1 MKKAIFTLAL
11 FAALLSGVT
20 GFSSGKVFNSSST
33 YCQFT
38 EWVEYVYIGDQL
50 YKITHYEDGSETI
63 QAVYLRD

>member
-20 GFSSGKVFNSSST
+20 GFSSEKVINPSST
-33 YCQFT
+33 QCQFA

-63 QAVYLRD
+63 QAVFVND

>member
-20 GFSSGKVFNSSST
+20 GFSSEKVINNSST
-33 YCQFT
+33 QCQFT
-38 EWVEYVYIGDQL
+38 EWVEYVYIGEQL

-63 QAVYLRD
+63 QAVYVRD